1 MRKNITK
8 ENLMALKENLK
19 DTIREDAQ
27 NVYEF
32 EKMVNKVTLETIGCH
47 RITATGDYVANM
59 VMGDMCDRIINSRMS
74 MDDKECILGTMSY
87 LLEIAENGSVLS
99 AMSAEERQK
108 AVEEAA
114 EEYIKTHKDIAEK
127 MHPTGGTT
135 ETHKTEVVE

>member
-1 MRKNITK
+1 MSNKRT
-8 ENLMALKENLK
+8 ENLIALKELLK

-32 EKMVNKVTLETIGCH
+32 EEKVNEITFEKEGIGI
-47 RITATGDYVANM
+47 ITATGDYVANM

-74 MDDKECILGTMSY
+74 MDDKECILSNMSY
-87 LLEIAENGSVLS
+87 LLDIAENGSVLS

-114 EEYIKTHKDIAEK
+114 DEYIKTHKDIAEK
-127 MHPTGGTT
+127 MYPTGGTT
-135 ETHKTEVVE
+135 ETHKTEVVNN

>member
-1 MRKNITK
+1 MGKVTK

-19 DTIREDAQ
+19 DTIRENAQ

-32 EKMVNKVTLETIGCH
+32 EKMVNKVTLEAIGCH
-47 RITATGDYVANM
+47 RITATGNYVANM

>member
-1 MRKNITK
+1 MSNKRT
-8 ENLMALKENLK
+8 ENLIALKELLK

-59 VMGDMCDRIINSRMS
+59 VMGEMCDRIINSRMS

-114 EEYIKTHKDIAEK
+114 EDYIKNNKEIAEK

>member
-1 MRKNITK
+1 MSNKRN
-8 ENLMALKENLK
+8 ENLIALKELLK

-59 VMGDMCDRIINSRMS
+59 VMGDICDRIINSRMS
-74 MDDKECILGTMSY
+74 MADKEHILGSMSY
-87 LLEIAENGSVLS
+87 LLDVAKSGTMLG

-108 AVEEAA
+108 TVEEAA
-114 EEYIKTHKDIAEK
+114 EVYIRKNKNIAEK
-127 MHPTGGTT
+127 MYPTGGTT

>member
-1 MRKNITK
+1 MSNKRN
-8 ENLMALKENLK
+8 ENLIALKELLK

-59 VMGDMCDRIINSRMS
+59 VMGDICDRIINSRMS
-74 MDDKECILGTMSY
+74 MDDKECLLGTMSY

-114 EEYIKTHKDIAEK
+114 EDYIKNNKEIAEK

>member
-1 MRKNITK
+1 MSNKRN
-8 ENLMALKENLK
+8 ENLIALKELLK

-59 VMGDMCDRIINSRMS
+59 VMGEMCDRIINSRMS

-114 EEYIKTHKDIAEK
+114 EDYIKNNKEIAEK

>member
-1 MRKNITK
+1 MGKVTK
-8 ENLMALKENLK
+8 ENLIALKELLK

-32 EKMVNKVTLETIGCH
+32 EKMVNKVTLEAIGCH
-47 RITATGDYVANM
+47 SITATGNYVADR

-87 LLEIAENGSVLS
+87 LLDIAENGGVLS

-114 EEYIKTHKDIAEK
+114 EGYIKKNKDIAEK

>member
-1 MRKNITK
+1 MCNKRK
-8 ENLMALKENLK
+8 ENLIALKELLK
-19 DTIREDAQ
+19 DAIRKDAQ

-32 EKMVNKVTLETIGCH
+32 EKMVNKVTLEAIGCH
-47 RITATGDYVANM
+47 RITATGNYVANM

-87 LLEIAENGSVLS
+87 LLDIAENGSVLS

-108 AVEEAA
+108 TVEEAA
-114 EEYIKTHKDIAEK
+114 KEYIKTHKDVAEK
-127 MHPTGGTT
+127 MYPTGGTT

>member
-1 MRKNITK
+1 MSNKRN
-8 ENLMALKENLK
+8 ENLIALKELLK

-32 EKMVNKVTLETIGCH
+32 EEKVNEITFEKEGIG
-47 RITATGDYVANM
+47 RRTTDSDFIVNR
-59 VMGDMCDRIINSRMS
+59 VVGDMCNRIIDSRMS
-74 MDDKECILGTMSY
+74 IDNKEYILSTIINLLDIVGMGTM
-87 LLEIAENGSVLS
+87 LG

-108 AVEEAA
+108 AVEKAA
-114 EEYIKTHKDIAEK
+114 EEYIKTHKHIAEK

>member
-1 MRKNITK
+1 MSNKRN
-8 ENLMALKENLK
+8 ENLIALKELLK

-59 VMGDMCDRIINSRMS
+59 VMGEMCDRIINSRMS

-108 AVEEAA
+108 AVEAAA
-114 EEYIKTHKDIAEK
+114 EDYIKNNKEIAEK
-127 MHPTGGTT
+127 MHTTGGTT

>member
-1 MRKNITK
+1 MNNKKN
-8 ENLMALKENLK
+8 ENLIALKELLK

-47 RITATGDYVANM
+47 RITATGDYIANM
-59 VMGDMCDRIINSRMS
+59 VMGEMCDRIINSRMS

-114 EEYIKTHKDIAEK
+114 EDYIKNNKEIAEK

-135 ETHKTEVVE
+135 ETHKTEAVE

>member
-1 MRKNITK
+1 MSNKRN
-8 ENLMALKENLK
+8 ENLIALKELLK

-114 EEYIKTHKDIAEK
+114 EDYIKENRDIAEK

-135 ETHKTEVVE
+135 ETHKSVVVE

>member
-1 MRKNITK
+1 MSNKRN
-8 ENLMALKENLK
+8 ENLIALKELLK

-32 EKMVNKVTLETIGCH
+32 EEKVNEITLEAIGCH
-47 RITATGDYVANM
+47 RITATGNYVANM

-87 LLEIAENGSVLS
+87 LLDIAETGSVLS

-114 EEYIKTHKDIAEK
+114 EDYIKKNKDIAEK

-135 ETHKTEVVE
+135 ETHKTEVVNN